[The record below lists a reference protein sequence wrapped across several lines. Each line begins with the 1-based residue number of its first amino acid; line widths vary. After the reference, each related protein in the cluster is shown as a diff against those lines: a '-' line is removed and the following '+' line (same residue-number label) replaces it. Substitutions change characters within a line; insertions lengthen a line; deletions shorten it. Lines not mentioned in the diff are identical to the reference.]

1 LPTRTVLGQLAGFKQ
16 ESLIASANKS
26 LNMSI
31 TQLAAGKTKT
41 VSTTAEPNQVVLGFR
56 DDVTA
61 GDGMKQDTLPG
72 KGMVNA
78 TITAKLYQ
86 FLSENGIPT
95 HLVKQIDETRL
106 LVTRLEMIP
115 VEVVCRIRAAGHFLG
130 IGKKFKTGDRLPF
143 PIVEFYLKDD
153 AHHDPL
159 VTDDHLKLLGLA
171 NSSEIEQMKQMTVKA
186 ATVLEKYFE
195 ERGAIL
201 VDFKLEFGHDQGGKL
216 LIGDEL
222 SPDSWRLWDKKSG
235 DILDKD
241 RFRKDLPQ
249 IFELGY
255 MEPYRRICGE

>member
-1 LPTRTVLGQLAGFKQ
+1 
-16 ESLIASANKS
+16 
-26 LNMSI
+26 MSI
-31 TQLAAGKTKT
+31 THLAAGKTKT
-41 VSTTAEPNQVVLGFR
+41 VSTSAEPHQVLLEFR

-61 GDGMKQDTLPG
+61 GDGTKHDTLPG
-72 KGMVNA
+72 KGKVNA
-78 TITAKLYQ
+78 TITAKLYE

-95 HLVKQIDETRL
+95 HLVKQIDETKL
-106 LVTRLEMIP
+106 LVTRLEMVP

-171 NSSEIEQMKQMTVKA
+171 NSSEIEQMRQVTAKA
-186 ATVLEKYFE
+186 ATLLERYFD

-201 VDFKLEFGHDQGGKL
+201 VDFKLEFGRDKAGRL